1 MLLSLFNILAFG
13 LEIVIIFCDFPHIV
27 DVIWF
32 CIVLFPAVID
42 ALIRSL
48 IYKKR
53 LFKCKNCGEEFQQKW
68 SFLFGKF
75 APWKLPRRIQNGVEA
90 ESCLYGKA
98 WITCPSC
105 DSWDCFVD
113 MTVTR

>member
-1 MLLSLFNILAFG
+1 MLLSLFNFLAFG

-27 DVIWF
+27 DAIWF
-32 CIVLFPAVID
+32 CIVLLPAVID
-42 ALIRSL
+42 ALNRSL
-48 IYKKR
+48 HYRKR
-53 LFKCKNCGEEFQQKW
+53 IFKCKNCGEEFQRKW
-68 SFLFGKF
+68 RFLFGKF
-75 APWKLPRRIQNGVEA
+75 APWKLPRRIRNGVEV
-90 ESCLYGKA
+90 ESRSYGKA